1 MARGVTCLNPYESGR
16 GEMCE
21 NQRGSFTLKIY
32 ISKKKNVHST
42 FWQLGE
48 WVTLCEPMLKQV
60 FGTTSNAKGIFQKC
74 FIYKVLEQL
83 QT

>member
-1 MARGVTCLNPYESGR
+1 LNPYENER

-21 NQRGSFTLKIY
+21 DQRGSFTLN
-32 ISKKKNVHST
+32 KNVHST

-60 FGTTSNAKGIFQKC
+60 FGTTSNAKGVFRKY
-74 FIYKVLEQL
+74 FM
-83 QT
+83 